1 MDITAM
7 RCFLTEENI
16 RKHIDYVNTLKLRLS
31 ILEKSFPQ
39 LVGVNISDLARIN
52 LPPDAKADALN
63 LMWEIISHVAYF
75 GSFTPEPCKAGVA
88 KSFGISRERLIYDI
102 YIMGMEKNQGF
113 IYLFLDKCGRIKLHF
128 ACRYDGAFDKYQ
140 PILAIDICEH
150 SYFSDYGFNKDKY
163 LRGSLNHLDIS
174 KLS

>member
-63 LMWEIISHVAYF
+63 LMWEINSHVAYF

-102 YIMGMEKNQGF
+102 YIMGMEK
-113 IYLFLDKCGRIKLHF
+113 IKDS
-128 ACRYDGAFDKYQ
+128 Y
-140 PILAIDICEH
+140 IC
-150 SYFSDYGFNKDKY
+150 S
-163 LRGSLNHLDIS
+163 
-174 KLS
+174 